1 MYRMLIHMF
10 NHYYVGF
17 NFVHQPILK
26 IQSHTW
32 QEVEAAGT
40 NRWDCLSLES
50 EWLKVETFPE
60 ELSLI
65 LCSTCLIYRLSTG
78 ILQWEDLE
86 VAIRHQIYLWLLRG
100 VAVSS
105 LWTFFFLT
113 FLELQ
118 VYSGNVH
125 DCGVFMWKVESTVY
139 TTCMSYIMMIH
150 TEPCEQVNR
159 VWWPIQPVPD
169 VVLDE

>member
-105 LWTFFFLT
+105 LWTFFFFNL
-113 FLELQ
+113 FGAPSLQ
-118 VYSGNVH
+118 WKCSWLRCLYVEGRVYSLHYLYVIYN
-125 DCGVFMWKVESTVY
+125 DDTYWTLWASE
-139 TTCMSYIMMIH
+139 
-150 TEPCEQVNR
+150 
-159 VWWPIQPVPD
+159 
-169 VVLDE
+169 